1 MAYGCPS
8 SDATRPFRNRD
19 RGRRAARVGDLGRLR
34 TRCPHRGSSHR
45 RGTDDTAQ
53 RDGRRARLTFVD
65 AYATVLYVMGLDGL
79 GWIDAHEGFGAY
91 AITAEAMTYSTPTF
105 DRYRADG
112 DVAA

>member
-1 MAYGCPS
+1 MAYGVRHP
-8 SDATRPFRNRD
+8 TRPD
-19 RGRRAARVGDLGRLR
+19 RSAVVIEAVGPLALATSAAYERGAHIVDPRTGAAPTTLLSATVVGPD
-34 TRCPHRGSSHR
+34 
-45 RGTDDTAQ
+45 
-53 RDGRRARLTFVD
+53 LTFVD